1 MWCEYC
7 APTST
12 HMHICSHPLSQKNNM
27 AYFSAPS
34 RNIFEPTKDI
44 HAVQK
49 PKRRRKY
56 VPRHMRSEE
65 SALKRNAR
73 ERRRQCRINDAL
85 DKLNQHL
92 PETGSGNKKSGK
104 EGIIRRAI
112 EYIQSLSSI
121 LEQTPRSVAV
131 LSDHQHPDEL
141 PEPSPE
147 FNPLPE
153 QLFQSLMVEAQHF
166 ISSTQRWA
174 FYVIMYYLYYHIH
187 FSNILYGRN
196 TKRTSYHRFKTS
208 GGKYH
213 RTFCTQHDD
222 VIKWKHF
229 PCYWPFVRGIHRP
242 PLNSPYKG
250 PWRGAVTFSL
260 ICVWINGWV
269 NSREAGDLRRYRAH
283 YDVSVMNLHESLW

>member
-1 MWCEYC
+1 MRCVYC
-7 APTST
+7 HPTST
-12 HMHICSHPLSQKNNM
+12 HMHICSYSLLQKNNM

-34 RNIFEPTKDI
+34 RNIFEPTKGI
-44 HAVQK
+44 HTVQK

-73 ERRRQCRINDAL
+73 ERRRQSRINEAL
-85 DKLNQHL
+85 NKLNQHL
-92 PETGSGNKKSGK
+92 PQTGHGNKKCGK

-112 EYIQSLSSI
+112 EYIQTLLSV

-131 LSDHQHPDEL
+131 LADQQHPAEL

-174 FYVIMYYLYYHIH
+174 FYITLYYLYYHIH
-187 FSNILYGRN
+187 FSNILHGRN
-196 TKRTSYHRFKTS
+196 TNSASYPAEVNTI
-208 GGKYH
+208 
-213 RTFCTQHDD
+213 
-222 VIKWKHF
+222 VHF
-229 PCYWPFVRGIHRP
+229 V
-242 PLNSPYKG
+242 LN
-250 PWRGAVTFSL
+250 L
-260 ICVWINGWV
+260 
-269 NSREAGDLRRYRAH
+269 
-283 YDVSVMNLHESLW
+283 YDSLW